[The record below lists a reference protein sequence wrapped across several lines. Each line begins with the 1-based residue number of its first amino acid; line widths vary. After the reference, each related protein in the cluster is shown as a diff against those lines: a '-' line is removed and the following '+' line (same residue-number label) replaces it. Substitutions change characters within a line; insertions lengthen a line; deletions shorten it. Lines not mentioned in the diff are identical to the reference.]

1 MKKDPTTPDYV
12 ELKEDVSQ
20 SPLYSEDLAP
30 VPPAKRTW
38 NTWHL
43 AFVWVGMAVCIPTY
57 MLASGMMRNGISWWG
72 ALLVIGLANIVIT
85 VPMVLNGHAGVK
97 YGIPFP
103 VLGRAA
109 FGVNGIHVPALLRG
123 LVACG
128 WFGIQ
133 TWLGGLSCYAIWNA
147 ITGMT
152 DPPGLNAGEFIAFG
166 VFWLIN
172 MYFVWAGTESIKWLE
187 EFSAPILI
195 VMGIALI
202 IWGSVT
208 AGGFGTVLEQGKQL
222 ERPTITWVDDRT
234 VELHPL
240 LTVEG
245 QPKAHSYLL
254 QCGPEDPG
262 TLGAIPQGTENVRIE
277 GGDMLLKCENVT
289 GHKATITL
297 IGKAD
302 DGSEIRSNPVAL
314 NPDDLTPG
322 QYSGMMWTYIL
333 AFTAMVGFWAT
344 MSLSIADITRFT
356 KTQRAQVRGQFIGLP
371 GTMILYSFVGI
382 FVTCAAL
389 VSFDDVLAAD
399 DAPWDPVALLSR
411 FKSPVVVVISQI
423 MMIIATLSTNIAA
436 NVIAPANAI
445 SNLNPKRISFKA
457 GATIT
462 GILGILL
469 CPWWIMPQVANALI
483 FVSGLLGPV
492 LGVMIADYF
501 VVRRKHLQLA
511 ELFKQHG
518 AYSYSNGVNMA
529 AVLAMVLG
537 ITTALVGYFIPS
549 LEFLYKLSWV
559 SGFAVAF
566 IVYIIGMRGKGAVVE
581 SGRA

>member
-1 MKKDPTTPDYV
+1 MKQEPTTPDYV
-12 ELKEDVSQ
+12 ELTEDVSH

-72 ALLVIGLANIVIT
+72 ALIVIGLANVVIT
-85 VPMVLNGHAGVK
+85 IPMVLNGHAGVK

-133 TWLGGLSCYAIWNA
+133 TWLGGLACYAIWNA

-152 DPPGLNAGEFIAFG
+152 DPPGLDAGEFIAFG
-166 VFWLIN
+166 VFWFIN

-187 EFSAPILI
+187 EFSAPILV

-222 ERPTITWVDDRT
+222 ERPTVSWIDEGA

-240 LTVEG
+240 LTVDG

-254 QCGPEDPG
+254 RCGPDDPG
-262 TLGAIPQGTENVRIE
+262 KLEPIPAGASTVRIQS
-277 GGDMLLKCENVT
+277 DMLYKCEAVS
-289 GHKATITL
+289 GHKATLTL
-297 IGKAD
+297 IGKGE
-302 DGSEIRSNPVAL
+302 DGAEIRSQPQVIDPAGL
-314 NPDDLTPG
+314 APG
-322 QYSGMMWTYIL
+322 RYSDMIWTYIL

-423 MMIIATLSTNIAA
+423 MMLIATLSTNIAA

-445 SNLNPKRISFKA
+445 SNLSPKHISFKA

-462 GILGILL
+462 GILGIVL
-469 CPWWIMPQVANALI
+469 CPWWIMPQVASALI

-501 VVRRKHLQLA
+501 VVRRKNLQLA
-511 ELFKQHG
+511 ELFKPRG
-518 AYSYSNGVNMA
+518 AYSYTGGVNMV
-529 AVLAMVLG
+529 AVIALVLG
-537 ITTALVGYFIPS
+537 IASALIGYFVPA

-559 SGFAVAF
+559 TGFAVAF
-566 IVYIIGMRGKGAVVE
+566 LVYALGMRG
-581 SGRA
+581 RATQG